1 MLRHATR
8 IIVLCLFALGANLL
22 AAEQKTDVV
31 LVADSRHLNGVMA
44 WWANL
49 FNESH
54 LYFALLTVVVIPL
67 AGVVLGTLADLLI
80 GRLGINLKSR
90 SLHEG

>member
-1 MLRHATR
+1 M
-8 IIVLCLFALGANLL
+8 IVFCLCALGANLL

-31 LVADSRHLNGVMA
+31 LVADSRHLNGAMA

-67 AGVVLGTLADLLI
+67 AGVVLGTLADLWI